1 MHFLFDRLS
10 FFLTTVSLEL
20 GSSKGVEK
28 LDVFLHVRFSTYNLM
43 DQDIQNFIWNY
54 NLLYEITNFE
64 FALTMII
71 MSVMCFYRGRLS
83 LLKNKRE
90 GWIKIQSHAIPYCVV
105 LCILTTIIRQKYLQ
119 V

>member
-43 DQDIQNFIWNY
+43 DQDIQI
-54 NLLYEITNFE
+54 LYEI
-64 FALTMII
+64 II
-71 MSVMCFYRGRLS
+71 FYMKLQILS
-83 LLKNKRE
+83 LPS
-90 GWIKIQSHAIPYCVV
+90 Q
-105 LCILTTIIRQKYLQ
+105 
-119 V
+119 